1 MFHPDILA
9 AYGYARVYSQRNAI
23 DACTDVAEYY
33 GLPVATLAGF
43 LVRMHIAAHTDVT
56 RLSVLV

>member
-9 AYGYARVYSQRNAI
+9 AYGYARVYSQRNAV
-23 DACTDVAEYY
+23 DTCTDVAEYY

-43 LVRMHIAAHTDVT
+43 LVRMRIAAHTDAT
-56 RLSVLV
+56 RLSVLA

>member
-56 RLSVLV
+56 GLSVLV

>member
-1 MFHPDILA
+1 MSHPDILA

-43 LVRMHIAAHTDVT
+43 LVRMHIAAHTDAA